1 MCRCQCWVR
10 LRVAVARH
18 LCGIPTWTPLHGS
31 IVDWVTRAYNG
42 KVRENPLQAPPHS
55 SRAIGKELS
64 RWLGTVTSVSQAVD
78 ITIPLVSLRE
88 TLLNL
93 FLPDFFPPRSTLSR
107 YSCLRRPGRQP
118 LHVGRPGLIWP
129 KPDLVLSYFSTSF
142 LFLCLLILMPSRVEP
157 TQERSQSVSHYSWS
171 ESISDTAPTVSTS

>member
-1 MCRCQCWVR
+1 MSVPVLGPTPSCRCKAPLRHSDLDTLTRQHRR
-10 LRVAVARH
+10 LGNKS
-18 LCGIPTWTPLHGS
+18 L
-31 IVDWVTRAYNG
+31 YNG

-55 SRAIGKELS
+55 SRAPGKELS

-78 ITIPLVSLRE
+78 ITLPLVSLRE

-93 FLPDFFPPRSTLSR
+93 FLPDFFPPRSALSR